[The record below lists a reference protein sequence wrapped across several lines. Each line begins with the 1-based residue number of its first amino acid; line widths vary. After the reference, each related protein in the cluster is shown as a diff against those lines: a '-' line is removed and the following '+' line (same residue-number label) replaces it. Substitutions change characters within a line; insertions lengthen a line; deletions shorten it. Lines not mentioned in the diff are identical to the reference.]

1 MRLIL
6 LGPPGAGKGSQ
17 ATFIKEKYNIPHIS
31 TGDIFREHLRN
42 QTELGKKAQVYMN
55 KGQLVPDDLTI
66 ELVKDRLSQD
76 DVKNGF
82 LLDGFPRNLDQA
94 SALTEFLESR
104 GEKLDAVVNIDVDK
118 NSLVDRITGRR
129 MCKDCKASF
138 HINNYPPKVEGVCD
152 HCGGELYQR
161 EDDKEETVL
170 KRIGV
175 YETETS
181 PLIDYYNQFGI
192 VLNIDGNKKLEEV
205 SAEIFRGL
213 DNLNDK

>member
-1 MRLIL
+1 
-6 LGPPGAGKGSQ
+6 
-17 ATFIKEKYNIPHIS
+17 
-31 TGDIFREHLRN
+31 
-42 QTELGKKAQVYMN
+42 
-55 KGQLVPDDLTI
+55 
-66 ELVKDRLSQD
+66 
-76 DVKNGF
+76 
-82 LLDGFPRNLDQA
+82 
-94 SALTEFLESR
+94 
-104 GEKLDAVVNIDVDK
+104 
-118 NSLVDRITGRR
+118 

-138 HINNYPPKVEGVCD
+138 HVSNYPPKVEGVCD

-213 DNLNDK
+213 DNLND

>member
-1 MRLIL
+1 MRLII

-17 ATFIKEKYNIPHIS
+17 ATFIKEKYNIVHIS

-42 QTELGKKAQVYMN
+42 ETELGKQAQVYMN
-55 KGQLVPDDLTI
+55 KGQLVPDELTI

-76 DVKNGF
+76 DVKDGF

-94 SALTEFLESR
+94 AALTDFLKSR
-104 GEKLDAVVNIDVDK
+104 NEDLDAVVNLNVDK
-118 NSLVDRITGRR
+118 ASLVDRITGRR

-138 HINNYPPKVEGVCD
+138 HIKNYPPKVEGVCD

-175 YETETS
+175 YEAETD
-181 PLIDYYNQFGI
+181 PLIDYYNQFGL
-192 VLNIDGNKKLEEV
+192 VLNIDGNQPLEEV
-205 SAEIFRGL
+205 RDQIFRGL
-213 DNLNDK
+213 DNLK

>member
-1 MRLIL
+1 MRLII

-17 ATFIKEKYNIPHIS
+17 ATFIKEKYNIVHIS

-42 QTELGKKAQVYMN
+42 ETELGKQAQVYMN
-55 KGQLVPDDLTI
+55 KGQLVPDELTI

-76 DVKNGF
+76 DVKDGF

-94 SALTEFLESR
+94 AALTDFLKSR
-104 GEKLDAVVNIDVDK
+104 SEDLDAVVNLNVDK
-118 NSLVDRITGRR
+118 ASLVDRITGRR

-138 HINNYPPKVEGVCD
+138 HIKNYPPKVEGVCD

-175 YETETS
+175 YEAETA
-181 PLIDYYNQFGI
+181 PLIDYYNQFGL
-192 VLNIDGNKKLEEV
+192 VLNIDGNQPLEEV
-205 SAEIFRGL
+205 RDQILRGL
-213 DNLNDK
+213 DNLK

>member
-17 ATFIKEKYNIPHIS
+17 ATFIKERYNIPHIS

-42 QTELGKKAQVYMN
+42 QTELGKKAQTYMN

-94 SALTEFLESR
+94 SALTEFLKSR
-104 GEKLDAVVNIDVDK
+104 SEKLDAVVNIDVDK

-138 HINNYPPKVEGVCD
+138 HVKNYPSKVDGVCD

>member
-17 ATFIKEKYNIPHIS
+17 AKFIKEKYNIPHIS

-42 QTELGKKAQVYMN
+42 QTELGKKAQTYMN
-55 KGQLVPDDLTI
+55 EGKLVPDELTI

-94 SALTEFLESR
+94 AALTEFLKDR
-104 GEKLDAVVNIDVDK
+104 GEKLDAVVNIYVDT
-118 NSLVDRITGRR
+118 NSLVDRIIGRR
-129 MCKDCKASF
+129 MCKNCGGSF
-138 HINNYPPKVEGVCD
+138 HIVNYPSKVEGVCD

-161 EDDKEETVL
+161 EDDREEAVL

-192 VLNIDGNKKLEEV
+192 VLNIDGNNKLEEV
-205 SAEIFRGL
+205 SADIFRGL
-213 DNLNDK
+213 DNLND

>member
-17 ATFIKEKYNIPHIS
+17 ATFIKERYNIPHIS

-42 QTELGKKAQVYMN
+42 QTELGKKAQTYMN

-94 SALTEFLESR
+94 AALTDFLKSQS
-104 GEKLDAVVNIDVDK
+104 EKLDAVVNIDVDK

-138 HINNYPPKVEGVCD
+138 HVSNYPPKVEGVCD

-213 DNLNDK
+213 DNLND